1 VRALEIDETLAEAHA
16 ALGLVT
22 LLYDWDL
29 AASERHF
36 RRALE
41 LSPGY
46 ATGHHW
52 YAELLMASGRPDE
65 ALAELRQAEELDP
78 LSVILVA
85 DQGRALFFA
94 RRYEEAAARCRR
106 ALESD
111 ASFFPARIH
120 LGMALEELGRVDEA
134 MREYEEVV
142 RLSDARQRVL
152 VARALAAGGRKAEA
166 RRALEEVKA
175 LAARAYVS
183 PYSISLVHAALD
195 ERDEAFAWLQRAADE
210 RTA

>member
-1 VRALEIDETLAEAHA
+1 
-16 ALGLVT
+16 
-22 LLYDWDL
+22 
-29 AASERHF
+29 
-36 RRALE
+36 
-41 LSPGY
+41 
-46 ATGHHW
+46 
-52 YAELLMASGRPDE
+52 
-65 ALAELRQAEELDP
+65 
-78 LSVILVA
+78 
-85 DQGRALFFA
+85 
-94 RRYEEAAARCRR
+94 
-106 ALESD
+106 
-111 ASFFPARIH
+111 
-120 LGMALEELGRVDEA
+120 MALEELGRADEA

-210 RTA
+210 RTAWIAFLDVNPRLDRLRGDPRFEALRRRIHRTEAQ